1 MDYEQ
6 MEIDITLESDR
17 DLKENMQ
24 ATAKFALG
32 QIMEYQHPTKVKNRH
47 EGYGIAAEGYASL
60 QGKMKSTKTDMDD
73 LLKLLPN
80 GDGDVLNVIGSL
92 YNSAVEVA
100 VESIKLGQRRHRGS
114 WTTSTTERAESRHR
128 WKNTWTSR
136 KQERQRMMASRK
148 QTITKKMQ
156 RKWRNKTWQR
166 MR

>member
-100 VESIKLGQRRHRGS
+100 VESIKLAGTEDHGRPLLRRERKADTDGRIHGRAGSRSVRG
-114 WTTSTTERAESRHR
+114 
-128 WKNTWTSR
+128 
-136 KQERQRMMASRK
+136 
-148 QTITKKMQ
+148 
-156 RKWRNKTWQR
+156 
-166 MR
+166 

>member
-100 VESIKLGQRRHRGS
+100 VESIKLAAQAQRIMDDLYYYG
-114 WTTSTTERAESRHR
+114 ESG
-128 WKNTWTSR
+128 KPTPMEEYMDE
-136 KQERQRMMASRK
+136 QEAGASEDDGFEEADN
-148 QTITKKMQ
+148 
-156 RKWRNKTWQR
+156 NKEDVEE
-166 MR
+166 MEE